1 MKRKNNKNKNRDLKI
16 IIVGD
21 SGTGKTSF
29 VNRYILN
36 KFADNYQATIATQF
50 SSKILELDGLTYRLQ
65 FWDIAGQDRNVTTTN
80 IFCKNTNGIVLC
92 CEVNDKKTLN
102 NVTIWKQSIEQ
113 KLDSFS
119 KWLDYLDFLKC
130 YNQSFTAGYQFRK
143 SHLIEQISLDIELKE
158 KAGHLFKKYGVGSY
172 LEIVNKLLQEMLSMG
187 FAECI
192 SEQDETYKITSA
204 FLYAEELVN
213 MIQIANEDEIPE

>member
-1 MKRKNNKNKNRDLKI
+1 MQLI
-16 IIVGD
+16 
-21 SGTGKTSF
+21 
-29 VNRYILN
+29 
-36 KFADNYQATIATQF
+36 
-50 SSKILELDGLTYRLQ
+50 
-65 FWDIAGQDRNVTTTN
+65 
-80 IFCKNTNGIVLC
+80 
-92 CEVNDKKTLN
+92 KTLN
-102 NVTIWKQSIEQ
+102 ILSFMRNNTQRIYERLSRGEFLSVDSTDTSIRHLYEDIEENMEDYTDYFKEIGLQLESGNGYFYFSRIGEGKQTIEQ

-158 KAGHLFKKYGVGSY
+158 KSGQLFKKYGMGSN
-172 LEIVNKLLQEMLSMG
+172 LEIVNKLLQEMLGIG

-192 SEQDETYKITSA
+192 SEQDETYKVTSA
-204 FLYAEELVN
+204 FHYAEELVN

>member
-1 MKRKNNKNKNRDLKI
+1 MPLI
-16 IIVGD
+16 
-21 SGTGKTSF
+21 KTS
-29 VNRYILN
+29 NILLSMRN
-36 KFADNYQATIATQF
+36 NTQRIYERLSRGEFLSVDSSDTSIRHLYEDIEENFDDYADFFKEIGLQLEAGNGYFYF
-50 SSKILELDGLTYRLQ
+50 SRIGEG
-65 FWDIAGQDRNVTTTN
+65 
-80 IFCKNTNGIVLC
+80 
-92 CEVNDKKTLN
+92 
-102 NVTIWKQSIEQ
+102 KQSIEQ

-119 KWLDYLDFLKC
+119 KWLDYLDLLKC

-172 LEIVNKLLQEMLSMG
+172 LEIVNKLFQEMLNMG

-204 FLYAEELVN
+204 FRYAEELVN

>member
-1 MKRKNNKNKNRDLKI
+1 MRNNTQRIYEHLSRGEFFS
-16 IIVGD
+16 VD
-21 SGTGKTSF
+21 STDPSIRHLYEDIEENIEDYTDYFKEIGLQLESG
-29 VNRYILN
+29 NGY
-36 KFADNYQATIATQF
+36 YYF
-50 SSKILELDGLTYRLQ
+50 SRIGES
-65 FWDIAGQDRNVTTTN
+65 
-80 IFCKNTNGIVLC
+80 
-92 CEVNDKKTLN
+92 
-102 NVTIWKQSIEQ
+102 KQSVEQ

-143 SHLIEQISLDIELKE
+143 SHLVEQISLDIELKE
-158 KAGHLFKKYGVGSY
+158 KAGHLFKKYGVSSY
-172 LEIVNKLLQEMLSMG
+172 LEIVNKLLQEMQSMG

-204 FLYAEELVN
+204 FHYAEELVD

>member
-1 MKRKNNKNKNRDLKI
+1 MQLI
-16 IIVGD
+16 
-21 SGTGKTSF
+21 
-29 VNRYILN
+29 
-36 KFADNYQATIATQF
+36 
-50 SSKILELDGLTYRLQ
+50 
-65 FWDIAGQDRNVTTTN
+65 
-80 IFCKNTNGIVLC
+80 
-92 CEVNDKKTLN
+92 KTLN
-102 NVTIWKQSIEQ
+102 ILSSMRNNTQRIYERLIRGEFLSVDSTDPSIRHLYEDIEENIEDYTDYFKEIGLQLEAGNGYFYFSRIGEGKQSIEQ

-130 YNQSFTAGYQFRK
+130 YNQSFTADYQFRK

-192 SEQDETYKITSA
+192 SEPDETYKITSA
-204 FLYAEELVN
+204 FRYAEEVVN
-213 MIQIANEDEIPE
+213 MIQIANEDEVPE

>member
-1 MKRKNNKNKNRDLKI
+1 MQLI
-16 IIVGD
+16 
-21 SGTGKTSF
+21 KTS
-29 VNRYILN
+29 NILSSMRN
-36 KFADNYQATIATQF
+36 NTQRIYERLSRGEFLSVDSTDTSIRHLYEDIEENTEDYTDYFKEIGLQLESGNGYFYF
-50 SSKILELDGLTYRLQ
+50 SRIGEG
-65 FWDIAGQDRNVTTTN
+65 
-80 IFCKNTNGIVLC
+80 
-92 CEVNDKKTLN
+92 
-102 NVTIWKQSIEQ
+102 KQSIEQ

-204 FLYAEELVN
+204 FRYAEELVN